1 MTGSINLKLRN
12 LNILCCSKKEQ
23 HLHQTFL
30 ISLFQATDREIQW
43 VIRASVVL
51 TGVIGTSLTS
61 LNNSI
66 LIFWFLGNEIAYIV
80 IFPQLVCILFF
91 SISNG
96 YGAVVGLLVGLLFKL
111 LSGDP
116 MLLLPPVIHFPG
128 CTLED
133 GIYVQY
139 APVRTICMLA
149 SFASILVFSY
159 LTSMLFNKQILPQ
172 RWDVLKIRDQKA
184 EAALTPL
191 EVARVGEKEQ
201 LDAPNTEHS

>member
-1 MTGSINLKLRN
+1 M
-12 LNILCCSKKEQ
+12 
-23 HLHQTFL
+23 FL
-30 ISLFQATDREIQW
+30 IFLLQATDREIQW
-43 VIRASVVL
+43 VISASVVV

-66 LIFWFLGNEIAYIV
+66 LLFWFLGNEIAYIV

-96 YGAVVGLLVGLLFKL
+96 YGAVVGLLVGVLFKL
-111 LSGDP
+111 LSGNP
-116 MLLLPPVIHFPG
+116 MLLLPPVMHFPG

-149 SFASILVFSY
+149 SFASILLFSY
-159 LTSMLFNKQILPQ
+159 LTSMLFNKKILPQ

-191 EVARVGEKEQ
+191 EATRVGEKEQ
-201 LDAPNTEHS
+201 LDAPNTEHL

>member
-1 MTGSINLKLRN
+1 MTGSINLKLRKF
-12 LNILCCSKKEQ
+12 NILCYSKKEQ
-23 HLHQTFL
+23 HLHQMFL
-30 ISLFQATDREIQW
+30 IFLLQATDREIQW
-43 VIRASVVL
+43 VIRASVVV
-51 TGVIGTSLTS
+51 TGLIGTSLTN

-66 LIFWFLGNEIAYIV
+66 LVFWFLGNEIAYV
-80 IFPQLVCILFF
+80 GIFPQLVCVLFF

-96 YGAVVGLLVGLLFKL
+96 YGAVVGLLVGVLLRL

-116 MLLLPPVIHFPG
+116 MLSLPPFMHFPG

-149 SFASILVFSY
+149 SFASILLFSY
-159 LTSMLFNKQILPQ
+159 LSSMLFNKKILPQ